1 MIALKRSNIFISF
14 IFFSFITLW
23 QTGLFWVGTT
33 NNNFSVADN
42 LSTQPLKYKEF
53 TENTAPSES
62 FISPPIPGD
71 ADDDGV
77 PDADDSDDDNDGI
90 LDVDESVV
98 RDWTSRTMLRSP
110 IFYRV
115 PRPVLLQRQKRP
127 TITPSCPS
135 FHQRI

>member
-71 ADDDGV
+71 AVIPTMTTMVSWMWTNPYVRTNRNCNGTIMV
-77 PDADDSDDDNDGI
+77 LAVRAIRPLLTI
-90 LDVDESVV
+90 LPTLVFSQ
-98 RDWTSRTMLRSP
+98 
-110 IFYRV
+110 V
-115 PRPVLLQRQKRP
+115 PRM
-127 TITPSCPS
+127 
-135 FHQRI
+135 